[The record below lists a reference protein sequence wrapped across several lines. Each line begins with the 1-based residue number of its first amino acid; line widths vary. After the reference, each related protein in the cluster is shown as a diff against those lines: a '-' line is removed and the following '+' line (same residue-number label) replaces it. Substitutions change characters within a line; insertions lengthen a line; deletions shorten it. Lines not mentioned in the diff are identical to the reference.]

1 MLIQEGI
8 NIDPVLHS
16 TGIRMG
22 QSLYNKLYD
31 DDLEVFIENIA
42 EFWETKGLGKLSFKL
57 GQIIKITASDCFE
70 CELPVRV
77 IEIQCCTMG
86 DENCVFEIEPFKRK

>member
-22 QSLYNKLYD
+22 QYLYNKLYD
-31 DDLEVFIENIA
+31 DDLEVFIGNIS
-42 EFWETKGLGKLSFKL
+42 EFWGNQRF
-57 GQIIKITASDCFE
+57 
-70 CELPVRV
+70 R
-77 IEIQCCTMG
+77 
-86 DENCVFEIEPFKRK
+86 